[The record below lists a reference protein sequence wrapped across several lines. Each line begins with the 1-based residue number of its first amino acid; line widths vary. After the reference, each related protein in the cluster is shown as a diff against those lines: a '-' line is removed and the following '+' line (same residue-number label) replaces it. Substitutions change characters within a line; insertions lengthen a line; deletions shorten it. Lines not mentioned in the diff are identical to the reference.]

1 MQLDDY
7 RLYTAALT
15 QSLADDPRVL
25 GLIALGSMAEQDY
38 LPDQWSDHDFF
49 VVTIPGQQEAFRTD
63 LSWLPNHQRIAFWF
77 RDSPHALRAVFDSG
91 HLLEFVLFDEAEL
104 AAHGQINRY
113 RVLLDQSDV
122 TRLAAEV
129 AERTRGLSRTRW
141 RRFGSRWHCW
151 KRPA

>member
-1 MQLDDY
+1 
-7 RLYTAALT
+7 
-15 QSLADDPRVL
+15 
-25 GLIALGSMAEQDY
+25 MAEQDY

-113 RVLLDQSDV
+113 RVLLDRSDV

-141 RRFGSRWHCW
+141 RRFGSRWRCW
-151 KRPA
+151 KRPALRSGECRLSTTSKSCGRGT